1 MKYLFEMICIRKE
14 VGAVLL
20 QGEAAQLEWDT
31 DSFMFTAEQI
41 KKHKGTGKGGKG
53 ETQCDMEAKGQVATE
68 NSEFIIKFPFM
79 SLLRGKKYGGKPPFN
94 TYCIIFFL
102 SGRSWYHMKY

>member
-14 VGAVLL
+14 RWGAVLL

-41 KKHKGTGKGGKG
+41 KEHKGTG
-53 ETQCDMEAKGQVATE
+53 
-68 NSEFIIKFPFM
+68 
-79 SLLRGKKYGGKPPFN
+79 
-94 TYCIIFFL
+94 
-102 SGRSWYHMKY
+102 

>member
-14 VGAVLL
+14 RWGAVLL

-41 KKHKGTGKGGKG
+41 KEHRGTGKGG
-53 ETQCDMEAKGQVATE
+53 ERRNTM
-68 NSEFIIKFPFM
+68 
-79 SLLRGKKYGGKPPFN
+79 RHGGKRA
-94 TYCIIFFL
+94 
-102 SGRSWYHMKY
+102 SGHRKQ

>member
-14 VGAVLL
+14 RWGAVLL

-41 KKHKGTGKGGKG
+41 KEHKGTGKGGEG

-79 SLLRGKKYGGKPPFN
+79 SLLKGKNMGASHHLIPTVSYSF
-94 TYCIIFFL
+94 
-102 SGRSWYHMKY
+102 